1 MFLVDKCEHTVG
13 DRRCCECWVGFPQ
26 KCQCQG
32 LIHCQFVKENWEGD
46 KTLVY
51 SCDACGEQ
59 YKFPVYRNPK
69 ARHKHKW
76 KRTKGA

>member
-1 MFLVDKCEHTVG
+1 MSFLVGGMEHNDGDK
-13 DRRCCECWVGFPQ
+13 RCLECWAGFPK

-51 SCDACGEQ
+51 SCDACGQ
-59 YKFPVYRNPK
+59 DYKFPVVKNHK
-69 ARHKHKW
+69 TRHKQKW
-76 KRTKGA
+76 KRTK